1 MTQQLIDFSAPI
13 PVNASVP
20 VSDAPRL
27 SKQCRLILERLRQG
41 KATNRGAVG
50 NSLEVHRTAERNAG
64 NRIQNHSICDRNY
77 DSGLVVYELEVTVK

>member
-1 MTQQLIDFSAPI
+1 MTQQSIDFSAPI

-41 KATNRGAVG
+41 KATNVELAALPCLKYTSRLSDLRKSGYKI
-50 NSLEVHRTAERNAG
+50 R
-64 NRIQNHSICDRNY
+64 ICDRNY
-77 DSGLVVYELEVTVK
+77 DSGLVVYELEGA